1 MNRLVSILLLS
12 FSFFALQ
19 YNSFTQD
26 GVENAPTV
34 TIDSIATSNSAKR
47 KSEILVSVKKDT
59 SFIQKK
65 TFSEEAMKTYRSS
78 EDFVYNEDYSF
89 TSALDKLFD
98 TLKRYFLWLLEKLF
112 GPLFAKNV
120 FDALPNRDIVI
131 YTITFVLL
139 GLIVLFF
146 YKSKLRFL
154 FYKKSKKSSS
164 TTFIEENIHEIDFHN
179 EILLAEDQKKYR
191 MAIRLQFLSLLKQ
204 LDTIDFIQWQSQKT
218 NRDYVQELND
228 ASIRSEF
235 EELVSIFEYV
245 WYGEFTPDVEQYKK
259 AVAKF
264 SQLSSTF
271 ESTTEKVVL

>member
-1 MNRLVSILLLS
+1 MS
-12 FSFFALQ
+12 FAFYALQ
-19 YNSFTQD
+19 NISFAQD

-34 TIDSIATSNSAKR
+34 TIDSITTSKR

-59 SFIQKK
+59 SEIQKK
-65 TFSEEAMKTYRSS
+65 SFSEEAMKSYRSTD
-78 EDFVYNEDYSF
+78 DFVYNEDYSF
-89 TSALDKLFD
+89 TSALDKLID
-98 TLKRYFLWLLEKLF
+98 TLKRYFIWLLEKLF

-164 TTFIEENIHEIDFHN
+164 TSFIEENIHEIDFHN
-179 EILLAEDQKKYR
+179 EILLAEEQKKYR

-204 LDTIDFIQWQSQKT
+204 LDTIDFIHWESQKT

-228 ASIRSEF
+228 VSIRSEF

-264 SQLSSTF
+264 SQLRLIID
-271 ESTTEKVVL
+271 STTEKAVL